1 VIKVLHISI
10 SDHLGGAEMFA
21 NTFAHSQYFDARL
34 VVQTKKTSSAK
45 VTELPLIFQD
55 RLFLFLDKI
64 LFKVGI
70 QKTFKQLFSITEKF
84 NFTYKKLHSIHFYKE
99 ADIVHLHNIHG
110 GYFDLDALKKIA
122 AEKPIVWTLHD
133 MWAITGGEAHTF
145 GNKNY
150 VEGIGKTPYADAYPL
165 RSPWVDLRDYY
176 LKKKKNLYKKIAS
189 RTVWIPAS
197 YWLEKC
203 VRESYV
209 FNENMRVK
217 TIHYGIDLQT
227 FRNNSLRTWKWP
239 RILFFNSKSPFKG
252 GYVFT
257 DLIPGLGDN
266 YELVVV
272 GDKLKTEPAHVTY
285 LSFFTDRNRLAELY
299 NSIDMLVFPSKA
311 DTFPFTVLEAMACG
325 VCVIGADVCGITEQ
339 LSEGNGILFKGDDN
353 KDLREK
359 LKNCF
364 SDLASVRKTG
374 EKASINAS
382 KHYTLEE
389 MYRKYE
395 EIYTELVQEA

>member
-21 NTFAHSQYFDARL
+21 NAFVHSGYFDARL
-34 VVQTKKTSSAK
+34 AVQKKKLSSAK
-45 VTELPLIFQD
+45 VIELQGTFSD

-64 LFKVGI
+64 LFKIGI
-70 QKTFKQLFSITEKF
+70 KKSFRQLFSITETF
-84 NFTYKKLHSIHFYKE
+84 NGTYKKLHSIPFYKE
-99 ADIVHLHNIHG
+99 ADIIHLHNIHG
-110 GYFDLDALKKIA
+110 GYFDLDALIKIA
-122 AEKPIVWTLHD
+122 AEKPIVWTMHD

-150 VEGIGKTPYADAYPL
+150 VKGIGQTPYANVYPL
-165 RSPWVDLRDYY
+165 RNPWVDLRDYY
-176 LKKKKNLYKKIAS
+176 LKKKKEIYKKIAPG
-189 RTVWIPAS
+189 TVWIPAS
-197 YWLEKC
+197 HWLEKC

-227 FRNNSLRTWKWP
+227 FRNHNMRTWNVP
-239 RILFFNSKSPFKG
+239 RVLFFNSKSPFKG
-252 GYVFT
+252 GEIFT
-257 DLIPGLGDN
+257 DLIPELADN
-266 YELVVV
+266 YELFVV

-299 NSIDMLVFPSKA
+299 NSVDMLVFPSKA

-325 VCVIGADVCGITEQ
+325 VCVMGSDVCGITEQ
-339 LSEGNGILFKGDDN
+339 LSDENGILFKSEDN
-353 KDLREK
+353 RDLLEK

-382 KHYTLEE
+382 KHYTLDE

-395 EIYTELVQEA
+395 EIYTELVQES